1 MKKSDSSLRLQE
13 AMVLV
18 LLERKHA
25 AGMATLDTTALAY
38 GIAKRKLYTR
48 GDGQQPK
55 AAQVGARAKRY
66 PGLFAIE
73 LQDGRRVVSLRR
85 LPRL

>member
-1 MKKSDSSLRLQE
+1 MRKSGGSLKLQE

-18 LLERKHA
+18 LLECKHA
-25 AGMATLDTTALAY
+25 GGKATLHTTALAS
-38 GIAKRKLYTR
+38 GIAKRKLYTL

-55 AAQVGARAKRY
+55 AAQVRARAKRY

-85 LPRL
+85 LRRL